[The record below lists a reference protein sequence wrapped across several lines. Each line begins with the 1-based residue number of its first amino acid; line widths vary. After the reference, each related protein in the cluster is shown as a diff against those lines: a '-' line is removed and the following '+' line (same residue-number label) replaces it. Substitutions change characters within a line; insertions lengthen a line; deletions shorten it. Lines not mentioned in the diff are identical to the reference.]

1 MPKRNANSPWGSAYK
16 EGLPTTAVNDT
27 IDINQE
33 LFPSVDTGF
42 IDVKTGKW
50 NGIVASDEQFNI
62 MQLDS
67 GIANG
72 GEILTP
78 SSNPDG
84 TWPLDMTGYTG
95 IFIAIKPTN
104 TGNYRI
110 EAVMGPATTPFANL
124 SPVNAAATL
133 RGNTNAWNGNALQE
147 MGQLLLDSADTL
159 TADVWNIFAVLDRL
173 SGQKLLR
180 FKITN
185 NSGGSSDIETAF
197 LRMV

>member
-1 MPKRNANSPWGSAYK
+1 LPKRNANSPWGSAYK

-72 GEILTP
+72 GAILTP

-84 TWPLDMTGYTG
+84 TWPLDMTGYND
-95 IFIAIKPTN
+95 IFIAIKTTN
-104 TGNYRI
+104 AGNYEI
-110 EAVMGPATTPFANL
+110 IAVMGPDSSPFANL
-124 SPVNAAATL
+124 SPVNAASKL
-133 RGNTNAWNGNALQE
+133 RGNAYPQQAFHSDFEDLFDEGAE
-147 MGQLLLDSADTL
+147 AL
-159 TADVWNIFAVLDRL
+159 TANVWNIFIIENVLKN
-173 SGQKLLR
+173 QKLLR

-185 NSGGSSDIETAF
+185 DSGGSADIETAF
-197 LRMV
+197 MRVV

>member
-67 GIANG
+67 AVANG

-78 SSNPDG
+78 SINPDG
-84 TWPLDMTGYTG
+84 TWPLDMTGYND
-95 IFIAIKPTN
+95 IQLALKPTN
-104 TGNYRI
+104 GGNYKI
-110 EAVMGPATTPFANL
+110 TAVMGPDTTSYANFY
-124 SPVNAAATL
+124 PVHPAATL
-133 RGNTNAWNGNALQE
+133 FGYTAGTPDQFRELF
-147 MGQLLLDSADTL
+147 LDQAQSM
-159 TADVWNIFAVLDRL
+159 TADFWNIFIIKYVLA
-173 SGQKLLR
+173 GQKLLR
-180 FKITN
+180 FKIEN
-185 NSGGSSDIETAF
+185 NSGGSSDVETAF
-197 LRMV
+197 MRLV

>member
-1 MPKRNANSPWGSAYK
+1 LPKRKSNSPWGSAYK

-62 MQLDS
+62 MQIDVD
-67 GIANG
+67 IANG

-84 TWPLDMTGYTG
+84 TWPLDMTGYND
-95 IFIAIKPTN
+95 IQIAIKPTN
-104 TGNYRI
+104 GGNYAI
-110 EAVMGPATTPFANL
+110 TGVMGPASTPYANL
-124 SPVNAAATL
+124 SPVNGAAAL
-133 RGNTNAWNGNALQE
+133 KGVVDPRDEILENCFN
-147 MGQLLLDSADTL
+147 DTSEAL
-159 TADVWNIFAVLDRL
+159 TADVWNIFMVQGRL
-173 SGQKLLR
+173 ANQKLLR
-180 FKITN
+180 FKIVN
-185 NSGGSSDIETAF
+185 NSGGLSTIETAF
-197 LRMV
+197 MRVV

>member
-42 IDVKTGKW
+42 IDVSTGKW
-50 NGIVASDEQFNI
+50 NGRVATDEQFNI

-67 GIANG
+67 GVANG
-72 GEILTP
+72 AQILTP

-95 IFIAIKPTN
+95 VFIAIKPTN
-104 TGNYRI
+104 GGSYAMT
-110 EAVMGPATTPFANL
+110 AVMGPDNFSNL
-124 SPVNAAATL
+124 TPVNAGGTL
-133 RGNTNAWNGNALQE
+133 RFLPD
-147 MGQLLLDSADTL
+147 QLIDDYDDVVSDAAETL
-159 TADVWNIFAVLDRL
+159 VANVWNIFQIQQRVKE
-173 SGQKLLR
+173 QKLLR
-180 FKITN
+180 FKIVN

-197 LRMV
+197 MRFV

>member
-33 LFPSVDTGF
+33 LYPSVDTGF

-72 GEILTP
+72 GTFLTP
-78 SSNPDG
+78 STNPDG
-84 TWPLDMTGYTG
+84 TWPLDMTGYEDL
-95 IFIAIKPTN
+95 FIAIKPTN
-104 TGNYRI
+104 GGNVKI
-110 EAVMGPATTPFANL
+110 DAVMGPDTVPFANL
-124 SPVNAAATL
+124 SPVDAAKRIEIGGRNDVPAS
-133 RGNTNAWNGNALQE
+133 LQTAFY
-147 MGQLLLDSADTL
+147 DSAHNL
-159 TADVWNIFAVLDRL
+159 TVDVWNIYLLQGMLA
-173 SGQKLLR
+173 SQKLLR
-180 FKITN
+180 FLITN
-185 NSGGSSDIETAF
+185 NSGDSSDYETAF
-197 LRMV
+197 MRVI